1 MNYIPFLKF
10 KVNEV
15 GALKELE
22 IHLKETLTP
31 FFDLPR
37 KENISEEAFKKM
49 IEQLVR
55 KYELNLKAFSEF
67 YLDNFDI
74 DDSLK
79 ISGDENYKF
88 ALEKF
93 INTPLIPVVGLDRS
107 PQRNQLVFDYA
118 SLLKTDTVAIRL
130 TSEDLDY
137 QLNEDDLNDLLEAC
151 NENYKKIHLIID
163 NRICLNIDVDE
174 RAQVII
180 EFIEAITKDKDFDKI
195 IVAGSSIPASIRDI
209 LDTGEQKILD
219 RDEISIYRI
228 VKAHHNTICLGDYT
242 VVSPNYSDVQVRGE
256 LMGKVTTP
264 KVFYPF
270 SDKMFATRGYALE
283 THPRGH
289 QQYNDLSLIVI
300 GQSFY
305 RTKIN
310 SFGDN
315 YIYEKAHL
323 ICKKNVTP
331 SSIPK
336 PLVNLHISFMLKN
349 FVF

>member
-22 IHLKETLTP
+22 VSLKENLTP

-37 KENISEEAFKKM
+37 KEDVTEEAFKQM

-55 KYELNLKAFSEF
+55 KYELNLKAFPAF
-67 YLDNFDI
+67 YLDNYDI
-74 DDSLK
+74 DDSLT
-79 ISGDENYKF
+79 IFGDENYKF
-88 ALEKF
+88 VLDKF
-93 INTPLIPVVGLDRS
+93 IETPLIPVVGLDRS

-137 QLNEDDLNDLLEAC
+137 SLNEDDLDELLDNC
-151 NENYKKIHLIID
+151 YENYQKVDLIID
-163 NRICLNIDVDE
+163 NRICLNIDIEE
-174 RAQVII
+174 RAQEII
-180 EFIEAITKDKDFDKI
+180 EFIEAITNDTKFNKI
-195 IVAGSSIPASIRDI
+195 IVVGSSIPASIRDL
-209 LDTGEQKILD
+209 LDTGDQKILD
-219 RDEISIYRI
+219 RDEISIYRL
-228 VKAHHNTICLGDYT
+228 VKAQHNTICLGDYT
-242 VVSPNYSDVQVRGE
+242 VISPNYSDVQVRGE
-256 LMGKVTTP
+256 IMGKVTTP

-270 SDKMFATRGYALE
+270 NDQMFVTRGFALE
-283 THPRGH
+283 THPRGRR
-289 QQYNDLSLIVI
+289 QYNDLSLTVV

-305 RTKIN
+305 RTKSN

-323 ICKKNVTP
+323 ICTKYVTP

-336 PLVNLHISFMLKN
+336 PLVNLHISFMLKH